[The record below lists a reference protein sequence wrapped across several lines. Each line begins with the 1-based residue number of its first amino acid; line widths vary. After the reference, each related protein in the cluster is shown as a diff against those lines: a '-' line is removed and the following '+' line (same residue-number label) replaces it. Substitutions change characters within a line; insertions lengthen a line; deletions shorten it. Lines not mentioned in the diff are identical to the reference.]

1 VSTNDPD
8 QTPVPTAT
16 ATPASA
22 ALVLQP
28 PAPVAV
34 VAPDAASSAV
44 PLAPDETAKLDGQ
57 VAQFIEQVTSLD
69 IHSSDFKARVD
80 AISTMGDDD
89 VRQAAS
95 MSNRMLERPV
105 NAMNGGLFDGAS
117 PVSKSLLDLRQ
128 TIEKLD
134 PSRQGD
140 LFAPR
145 KLLGMIPMGSH
156 LLSYF
161 DSYRSAQSHLN
172 AIIESL
178 YHSKDALQQD
188 NAAIEQEKVRMWA
201 LMQRLEQ
208 FVYLGKKI
216 DAALSA
222 KVNALDTTDAP
233 RAKILR
239 EDVLFYARQ
248 KVTDL
253 LTQMAVNVQGYLALD
268 LIKKNNV
275 ELIKGV
281 DRATTTTISAL
292 RTAIIVA
299 QALANEK
306 LVLDQITALNT
317 TTGNLIA
324 STAQML
330 RQQTAKVYDQA
341 ASATI
346 DIAQLQHAFDDIYAT
361 MDAVSDYKTKA
372 LVSMQQTV
380 DALSTQVDKAKT
392 YLDRTRA
399 DTARETIATL
409 DTSAPADGVVKLMP
423 NG

>member
-1 VSTNDPD
+1 MSTNEPV
-8 QTPVPTAT
+8 QTPTT
-16 ATPASA
+16 
-22 ALVLQP
+22 LVLQP

-34 VAPDAASSAV
+34 VQPDSASTAV
-44 PLAPDETAKLDGQ
+44 PLAPAETTKLDGQ
-57 VAQFIEQVTSLD
+57 VADFIEQVTSLD
-69 IHSSDFKARVD
+69 IHGPDFKARVD
-80 AISTMGDDD
+80 AIGTMGDDD
-89 VRQAAS
+89 IRQAAS
-95 MSNRMLERPV
+95 LSNRMLDRPV
-105 NAMNGGLFDGAS
+105 NALNGGLFDGQS

-140 LFAPR
+140 LFSPR
-145 KLLGMIPMGSH
+145 KVLGIIPMGSK
-156 LLSYF
+156 LISYF
-161 DSYRSAQSHLN
+161 DGYRSAQSHLN

-178 YHSKDALQQD
+178 YRSKDELQQD
-188 NAAIEQEKVRMWA
+188 NAAIEQEKTRLWA

-222 KVNALDTTDAP
+222 KLDALETTDPA
-233 RAKILR
+233 RAKVLR

-268 LIKKNNV
+268 LIKKNNI

-306 LVLDQITALNT
+306 LVLDQISALNT

-330 RQQTAKVYDQA
+330 RQQTGKVYEQA
-341 ASATI
+341 AGATV

-372 LVSMQQTV
+372 LASMQQTV

-399 DTARETIATL
+399 DTARDALGTL
-409 DTSAPADGVVKLMP
+409 DTSATPDGVVKLLP